1 MKDINMLRKLIKK
14 VSPKVVLDSLNSTGI
29 NELFNMFIL
38 KRAALSRADHSFAGE
53 LDTLEKLTT
62 SLHIVSGFIVDIAAS
77 DGVTQSCTLRF
88 FQRMGWSGLAVEMDA
103 TKFAYLAFVYA
114 NLPNAQLA
122 RTKVTP
128 SNIKALLD
136 SYEVPSDISI
146 LNLDI
151 DSYDLYVMKSIL
163 LSGFRPKIITM
174 EVNEKIPSGIFFAVH
189 FDDHKTWQ
197 SDHFYGCSLDAACSV
212 VKPFGYILFA
222 MNYNNAIFLRRDLPF
237 NDFPDL
243 DSETAYNNGYKL
255 AKDRKTLFPWNVD
268 VEQWLHSN
276 TDETI
281 EMIRNFF
288 NEYEGQFSL
297 YGVSD

>member
-1 MKDINMLRKLIKK
+1 MKDINMLRKIIKK
-14 VSPKVVLDSLNSTGI
+14 YLPRIVVDSLNSTGI
-29 NELFNMFIL
+29 NELFNMFML
-38 KRAALSRADHSFAGE
+38 KRRALSSVDHSFAGE

-62 SLHIVSGFIVDIAAS
+62 SLQIDGGFIVDIAAS

-88 FQRMGWSGLAVEMDA
+88 FQRIGWSGLAVEMDA

-136 SYEVPSDISI
+136 SYEVPSDISL

-151 DSYDLYVMKSIL
+151 DSYDLYVMQAIL

-189 FDDHKTWQ
+189 YDNHTTWQ

-222 MNYNNAIFLRRDLPF
+222 MIYNNAIFVRKDLPF
-237 NDFPDL
+237 NNFQDL
-243 DSETAYNNGYKL
+243 DPEIAYSNGYKH
-255 AKDRKTLFPWNVD
+255 ATDRKTFFPWNAD

-281 EMIRNFF
+281 NMIGNFF
-288 NEYEGQFSL
+288 NEYEGQFTL
-297 YGVSD
+297 YRISN